1 MPVRLDK
8 FLKVSRLVKRRTLAK
23 EVCDA
28 GRIELNGRV
37 AKAGSEIKVGD
48 TLALNFGPRRLR
60 VQIADV
66 RPSVRAT
73 EAANLYRI
81 LEERIIRGEREFIDD
96 DEEEEDDDEDD
107 G

>member
-1 MPVRLDK
+1 MRLDK

-48 TLALNFGPRRLR
+48 TLALNFGPRRLK
-60 VQIADV
+60 VKIAEV

-73 EAANLYRI
+73 EAANLYHI
-81 LEERIIRGEREFIDD
+81 LEERIIKDD
-96 DEEEEDDDEDD
+96 RQFVDSDEDEEEEEDE
-107 G
+107 

>member
-1 MPVRLDK
+1 MRLDK

-37 AKAGSEIKVGD
+37 AKAGSEVKVGD
-48 TLALNFGPRRLR
+48 VLSLNFGPRRLR
-60 VQIADV
+60 VQIAEL
-66 RPSVRAT
+66 RETVRAN
-73 EAANLYRI
+73 EAASLYRI
-81 LEERIIRGEREFIDD
+81 LEERIIRSEHEFADD
-96 DEEEEDDDEDD
+96 AADDNDQDEED